1 MEEGGT
7 WAFAEAFHWTVWV
20 VIGATSL
27 VVGMLITVVEML
39 TPGDKAN
46 RKGLRGWSW
55 YAMGKMVSMQTHVG
69 DPKTWASRLMVLG
82 YAFLALILVHLY
94 TATTASKLTMQRLAN
109 DVKSKADLPGKKVE
123 SWTTYVPQL
132 RKYSIDAAALPWN
145 NDNDTN
151 TMLNNLRTHTYQA
164 LVLDAPVVSYLAAT
178 ASQCDLYPVGG
189 LFETFNLAIAFPP
202 DVPTDLAGN
211 VSTSIVRM
219 QTSRAL
225 MDTLDNIY
233 VKGVADPSYKGV
245 GAPTSVSA
253 RSCPSITDDTTGAS
267 HTADIQIKFDQ
278 VLGLWAIQA
287 ITLGIALV
295 QTVIVVLVYKRRQ
308 KGAVAPAPGGV
319 SNAAVNGPSTTDDH
333 GMLLVEGVKAGSQAE
348 APVPHA
354 TCEVSL
360 PDSVKRKL
368 GPVASISATAETIP
382 GSPLGK
388 HQQQQHGFKHHP
400 FATDGSFSAPPLRQQ
415 QQQELRESASLSPT
429 AGHIRPQE
437 QPALMLD
444 STGVGP
450 FAGQHGETGGEIQ
463 DPDDGVLV
471 LSTPGAPDRQQPNPK
486 LDDTAK
492 GMAGGASGTGE
503 AAGDN
508 VLVL

>member
-1 MEEGGT
+1 
-7 WAFAEAFHWTVWV
+7 
-20 VIGATSL
+20 
-27 VVGMLITVVEML
+27 
-39 TPGDKAN
+39 
-46 RKGLRGWSW
+46 
-55 YAMGKMVSMQTHVG
+55 
-69 DPKTWASRLMVLG
+69 
-82 YAFLALILVHLY
+82 
-94 TATTASKLTMQRLAN
+94 MQRLAN